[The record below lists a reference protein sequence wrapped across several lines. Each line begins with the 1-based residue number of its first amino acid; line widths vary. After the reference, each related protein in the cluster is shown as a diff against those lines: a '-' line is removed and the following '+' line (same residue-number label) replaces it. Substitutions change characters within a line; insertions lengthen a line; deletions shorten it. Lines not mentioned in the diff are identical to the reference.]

1 MGGMSFPDKKTV
13 LDFIRDNPNATT
25 KQDIARGLHVKGR
38 ERAVLREILKELE
51 ADGTLERTGKRAWSQ
66 ADRPPSTGV
75 VQFTHTDENG
85 DLIGK
90 ALGDN
95 GSFGPDIIYSG
106 LSGKQKGEATEPGE
120 GDRAL
125 CKITQVDGDWQARAL
140 TVLEKQLTNSL
151 VGMYS
156 QGPRGGKVTPA
167 NRKER
172 REFLIQD
179 ADRNGA
185 EDGDLVV
192 TTPKPQGR
200 RQYGPN
206 LGVIREVIGHI
217 SDPRSASLLA
227 IHAHGIPV
235 DFPEAALEQA
245 RNPKPA
251 AAEREDLTK
260 TPLITIDPHDARDH
274 DDAVFAEQLDDGW
287 RVIVAIADVAAFV
300 TPDSPLDREA
310 LKRGNSTYFPD
321 RVVPM
326 LPFELSADECSLR
339 EGELRRCMA
348 VEMIFDKSG
357 SKRSH
362 RFIRGMMKSAA
373 KLSYEEAQAAIDG
386 KPGGKAGDML
396 ETVLKPLWGA
406 YAALS
411 KARDDRSPLD
421 LDLPERRIVFSED
434 GEIEGIITKERLD
447 AHRLIEEFMIQAN
460 VAAAETLEK
469 QKSPLI
475 YRVHDTPT
483 DAKIAAFA
491 EFLQTIDMKWNIG
504 QRPQTENFN
513 RLLGE
518 IRDGDYDQM
527 VTQMVLRTQAQ
538 AIYSEENLGHFGLN
552 LIRYAHFTSP
562 IRRYADLI
570 VHRALIASLGL
581 GPDGL
586 SKDMSVRLEEM
597 AQHISDTERRS
608 MAAEREATDRYLAI
622 FLADRVGSEFEGRI
636 TGVTGAGLFIA
647 LAGSGADGFV
657 PISSISDDYW
667 VHDDTAMQIYARG
680 SGKTY
685 GLGQIVRVKLKEVT
699 PLQGGLLLEMLSD
712 PMPAPEGRREA
723 RERHDTGRGR
733 PPRRKT
739 GPGKPTG
746 KRPGKGKFN
755 KKTLPKHKRKSR
767 K

>member
-1 MGGMSFPDKKTV
+1 MGLMSFPDKQTV
-13 LDFIRDNPNATT
+13 LDFIRDNPTATT

-51 ADGTLERTGKRAWSQ
+51 ADGTLERTGKRAWAQ
-66 ADRPPSTGV
+66 ADRPPPTGV
-75 VQFTHTDENG
+75 VQFTHTDDNG

-90 ALGDN
+90 AVGDN
-95 GSFGPDIIYSG
+95 GPFGPDIIYTG
-106 LSGKQKGEATEPGE
+106 LSGKPKGKATEPGE

-125 CKITQVDGDWQARAL
+125 CKIKQVDGEWQARAL
-140 TVLEKQLTNSL
+140 TVLEKRLTNSL
-151 VGMYS
+151 VGLYS

-172 REFLIQD
+172 REFLIQE

-206 LGVIREVIGHI
+206 LGIIREIIGHI

-251 AAEREDLTK
+251 PAEREDLTQI
-260 TPLITIDPHDARDH
+260 PLITIDPHDARDH

-326 LPFELSADECSLR
+326 LPFELSADACSLR

-348 VEMIFDKSG
+348 VEMIFDKAG
-357 SKRSH
+357 TKRFH

-386 KPGGKAGDML
+386 KPGGKAEEML
-396 ETVLKPLWGA
+396 EPVLKPLWGA
-406 YAALS
+406 YAALAE
-411 KARDDRSPLD
+411 ARDRRSPLD
-421 LDLPERRIVFSED
+421 LDLPERRILFTED
-434 GEIEGIITKERLD
+434 GEIDGIITKERLE

-460 VAAAETLEK
+460 VAAAESLEK
-469 QKSPLI
+469 QNSPLI

-504 QRPQTENFN
+504 QRPQTEHFN
-513 RLLGE
+513 RLLGDIE
-518 IRDGDYDQM
+518 GSDYDQM

-552 LIRYAHFTSP
+552 LVRYAHFTSP

-586 SKDMSVRLEEM
+586 SKDMAARLEEM

-667 VHDDTAMQIYARG
+667 VLDEAAMQIYARG
-680 SGKTY
+680 SGKTF

-699 PLQGGLLLEMLSD
+699 PLQGGLLLEMLSE
-712 PMPAPEGRREA
+712 PMPAPKGRREA
-723 RERHDTGRGR
+723 RQRADAGHR
-733 PPRRKT
+733 PRRRP

-746 KRPGKGKFN
+746 KRTGKPKFN
-755 KKTLPKHKRKSR
+755 KKTLPKHKRKR
-767 K
+767 RT

>member
-1 MGGMSFPDKKTV
+1 MGLMSFPDKQTV
-13 LDFIRDNPNATT
+13 LDFLRDNPDATT
-25 KQDIARGLHVKGR
+25 KQEIARGLHVKGR

-51 ADGTLERTGKRAWSQ
+51 ADGTLERTGKRAWAQ
-66 ADRPPSTGV
+66 ADRPPPTGV

-90 ALGDN
+90 AVGDT
-95 GSFGPDIIYSG
+95 GPFGPDIIYYG
-106 LSGKQKGEATEPGE
+106 LSGKPKGKASEPGE

-125 CKITQVDGDWQARAL
+125 CKIKQVDGEWQARAL
-140 TVLEKQLTNSL
+140 TVLEKRLTNSL
-151 VGMYS
+151 VGLYS
-156 QGPRGGKVTPA
+156 QGPRGGKVIPA

-172 REFLIQD
+172 REFLIQE

-185 EDGDLVV
+185 EDGDLVI

-251 AAEREDLTK
+251 PAEREDLTQI
-260 TPLITIDPHDARDH
+260 PLITIDPHDARDH
-274 DDAVFAEQLDDGW
+274 DDAVYAEQLEDGW

-357 SKRSH
+357 TKRSH
-362 RFIRGMMKSAA
+362 RFIRGMMTSAA
-373 KLSYEEAQAAIDG
+373 KLSYEEAQTAIDG
-386 KPGGKAGDML
+386 KPGGKAGEML

-406 YAALS
+406 YAALAR
-411 KARDDRSPLD
+411 ARDARSPLD
-421 LDLPERRIVFSED
+421 LDLPERRILFTED
-434 GEIEGIITKERLD
+434 GEIDGIITKERLE

-469 QKSPLI
+469 QNSPLI

-513 RLLGE
+513 RLLSE
-518 IRDGDYDQM
+518 IQDGDYDQM

-552 LIRYAHFTSP
+552 LVRYAHFTSP

-570 VHRALIASLGL
+570 VHRALIAALGL

-657 PISSISDDYW
+657 PISSISEDYW
-667 VHDDTAMQIYARG
+667 VLDEAAMQIYARG

-685 GLGQIVRVKLKEVT
+685 SLGQIVRVKLKEVT
-699 PLQGGLLLEMLSD
+699 PLQGGLLLEMLSE

-723 RERHDTGRGR
+723 RKHADDGHR
-733 PPRRKT
+733 PRRRQ
-739 GPGKPTG
+739 GPGKPAG
-746 KRPGKGKFN
+746 KHSGKAKFN
-755 KKTLPKHKRKSR
+755 KKTLPKHKRKRR